1 MSHHRNSLPRRLGTA
16 LIALAVSAPYVAP
29 ATAAMIGTDQVI
41 RAEQTRIDRDRL
53 LKALEG
59 KAVQEQL
66 VALGVDPKSAHERVL
81 RLTDE
86 EIAALNER
94 MKDMP
99 AGSGALA
106 ALAAVFIILVI
117 TDALGYTD
125 VFTFV
130 RPR

>member
-1 MSHHRNSLPRRLGTA
+1 MIIRRNPIIRRLGVVFV
-16 LIALAVSAPYVAP
+16 ALALTAPQVTP

-41 RAEQTRIDRDRL
+41 RAEQVRLDHDQL
-53 LKALEG
+53 LKALDG
-59 KAVQEQL
+59 KVVQDQL
-66 VALGVDPKSAHERVL
+66 IALGVDPADARERIS

-94 MKDMP
+94 MKELP

-106 ALAAVFIILVI
+106 ALVVVFVVLVI

-130 RPR
+130 RSR